1 MATFEKGER
10 ADVEARLAAAEGA
23 GVLTVKPLSI
33 HLGAELSGPD
43 LSRPLPAEHVRAIR
57 DVGAVRCCLDLRA
70 ARLANPK
77 ASPFQALLVHRVI
90 FFRGAHLDHAQQVA
104 FARTLGTPTIGHSV
118 FGYEEG
124 HPEVYSIAKFR
135 LANQRS
141 PNAATAP
148 GLATPMKK
156 PWSGYH
162 TCPNPPRPSPPRPPK
177 TAALVPC
184 VRDVTAAVNP
194 PWCSVLRA
202 TDVPPF
208 GGDTCWTSLNA
219 AYEGLSEEMQRFVGS
234 LRGVHSCPPPPIPPA
249 PADSI

>member
-1 MATFEKGER
+1 MASFEKGER

-23 GVLTVKPLSI
+23 GVLAVKPLSI

-43 LSRPLPAEHVRAIR
+43 LSRPLPAEQVRAIR
-57 DVGAVRCCLDLRA
+57 D
-70 ARLANPK
+70 
-77 ASPFQALLVHRVI
+77 ALLVHRVI
-90 FFRGAHLDHAQQVA
+90 FFRGAHLDHAQHVA

-118 FGYEEG
+118 FGFEEG

-141 PNAATAP
+141 PNAAAAP
-148 GLATPMKK
+148 ATPMKK

-162 TCPNPPRPSPPRPPK
+162 TCAPSPHPSTPRHPL
-177 TAALVPC
+177 TAALAPC
-184 VRDVTAAVNP
+184 GRDVTAAVNP

-234 LRGVHSCPPPPIPPA
+234 LRGVHSCPTPPPPPSPHRHDMGCSLA
-249 PADSI
+249 NP